1 MEQTE
6 LIAQLEA
13 LTDALEHAA
22 AMADWVQAARIAD
35 ARAPL
40 VAQLAVDQP
49 PEAVAAIRRMQA
61 RNDRVFADAQRAQQE
76 LTDEYRAAM
85 GRVQAVGQY
94 QSIASR

>member
-1 MEQTE
+1 MEPTE